1 MTTGKPARTV
11 ARQSGVTPRLA
22 EALGGGAM
30 TQTSPLAQSSTWDAD
45 EAITRLFEAH
55 YRPLVRLAT
64 LLLHDQ
70 GLAEEIVQDAYVA
83 LHGRWRRL
91 RDSYKALAYLRA
103 TVVNR
108 SRSALRHR
116 GVVERYLASVVQ
128 PEDMPSA
135 EAGALGALQHDA
147 VVAALRALPARQ
159 REAIVLRY
167 YLDLSEVDIA
177 EAMGCSR
184 GAVKS
189 HTSRGMAA
197 LRITLGRR
205 A

>member
-1 MTTGKPARTV
+1 MA
-11 ARQSGVTPRLA
+11 
-22 EALGGGAM
+22 
-30 TQTSPLAQSSTWDAD
+30 QTSPVTRSSSWDAD
-45 EAITRLFEAH
+45 EAVTRLFEAH

-70 GLAEEIVQDAYVA
+70 GLAEEIVQDAFVA
-83 LHGRWRRL
+83 LHGRWRGL
-91 RDSYKALAYLRA
+91 RDTYKALAYLRA
-103 TVVNR
+103 AVVNR

-116 GVVERYLASVVQ
+116 GVVERYLATAAL
-128 PEDMPSA
+128 PLDMPSA

-147 VVAALRALPARQ
+147 VIAALRALPARQ
-159 REAIVLRY
+159 REALVLRY
-167 YLDLSEVDIA
+167 YLDLSEADIA

-197 LRITLGRR
+197 LRITLERR
-205 A
+205 S

>member
-1 MTTGKPARTV
+1 
-11 ARQSGVTPRLA
+11 
-22 EALGGGAM
+22 M
-30 TQTSPLAQSSTWDAD
+30 TQTSPLAQAPAWDAD
-45 EAITRLFEAH
+45 EAVTRLFAAH

-70 GLAEEIVQDAYVA
+70 GMAEEIVQDAYVA
-83 LHGRWRRL
+83 LHGRWRGL

-116 GVVERYLASVVQ
+116 GVVERHLASATQ
-128 PEDMPSA
+128 PDDVPSA
-135 EAGALGALQHDA
+135 EAGALGALEHAA

-167 YLDLSEVDIA
+167 YMDLSEADIA

-189 HTSRGMAA
+189 HTSRGMGA
-197 LRITLGRR
+197 LRITLERQR
-205 A
+205 

>member
-1 MTTGKPARTV
+1 
-11 ARQSGVTPRLA
+11 
-22 EALGGGAM
+22 M
-30 TQTSPLAQSSTWDAD
+30 TQPAVAPAPAWDAD
-45 EAITRLFEAH
+45 EAVTRLFAAH
-55 YRPLVRLAT
+55 YRSLVRLAA
-64 LLLHDQ
+64 LLLHDH
-70 GLAEEIVQDAYVA
+70 GTAEEIVQDAFVA
-83 LHGRWRRL
+83 LHGRWHRL
-91 RDSYKALAYLRA
+91 RDSYQALAYLRA

-108 SRSALRHR
+108 ARSALRHR
-116 GVVERYLASVVQ
+116 GVVGRHLASAV
-128 PEDMPSA
+128 PPPDAPSA

-167 YLDLSEVDIA
+167 YVDLSEADIA

-197 LRITLGRR
+197 LRTTLERLS
-205 A
+205 